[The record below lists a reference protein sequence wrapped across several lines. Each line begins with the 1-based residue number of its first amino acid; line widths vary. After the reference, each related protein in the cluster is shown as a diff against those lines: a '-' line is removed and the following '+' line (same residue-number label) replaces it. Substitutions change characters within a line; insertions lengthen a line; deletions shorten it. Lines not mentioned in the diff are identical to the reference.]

1 MIRAMICGVVFGC
14 VSACVAIPLHKVEG
28 KCVELK
34 DFSKAQK
41 NVILKAFKYGLKSGY
56 GYTMAAIAWK
66 ESCAGEYKMN
76 FADPSA
82 GIYHAHIPGLLKKT
96 NQKDTGFMRNMVGE
110 LLVRDDEYASQV
122 ALEELLYWHKVRKG
136 NWQEVIKSY
145 NKGFSWERDSERAKM
160 AQSYYEDIARKVKA
174 LQAYM
179 PKYAA
184 SLAKQAR
191 DDKAIVFLGGGVA
204 GDSVRTGTKRVATK
218 NKPPTPKPISEPKVA
233 SKETKAPP
241 PRSSGFMEV
250 PRDFV
255 APSGAD
261 SVGVDSARADSMR
274 VDSVPTAP
282 LPASPRHTPPIKKRN
297 PNTGEFYLLQ
307 EN

>member
-1 MIRAMICGVVFGC
+1 MRAIIFGIIFGC
-14 VSACVAIPLHKVEG
+14 VGACMAMPLHKVEG

-122 ALEELLYWHKVRKG
+122 ALDELLYWHKVRNG

-145 NKGFSWERDSERAKM
+145 NKGFSWERDSERDKM

-174 LQAYM
+174 HPPVIRLDGEAEHR
-179 PKYAA
+179 P
-184 SLAKQAR
+184 
-191 DDKAIVFLGGGVA
+191 VA
-204 GDSVRTGTKRVATK
+204 LEVVPLRVAVFVQQAVQAAAGIAHVVHQSAVPVPEHK
-218 NKPPTPKPISEPKVA
+218 RRCSHDSLLDKVRRRGCLHPKRPAAAADWIRSGGQGPRPA
-233 SKETKAPP
+233 
-241 PRSSGFMEV
+241 PRS
-250 PRDFV
+250 
-255 APSGAD
+255 
-261 SVGVDSARADSMR
+261 
-274 VDSVPTAP
+274 
-282 LPASPRHTPPIKKRN
+282 
-297 PNTGEFYLLQ
+297 
-307 EN
+307 

>member
-1 MIRAMICGVVFGC
+1 MRAIIFGIIFGC
-14 VSACVAIPLHKVEG
+14 VGACMAMPLHKVEG

-122 ALEELLYWHKVRKG
+122 ALDELLYWHKVRNG

-145 NKGFSWERDSERAKM
+145 NKGFSWERDSERDKM

-179 PKYAA
+179 PKYASA
-184 SLAKQAR
+184 LSKQAKA
-191 DDKAIVFLGGGVA
+191 DKAIAFLGGAVE
-204 GDSVRTGTKRVATK
+204 GDSPHSLKSQ
-218 NKPPTPKPISEPKVA
+218 NTPKPHN
-233 SKETKAPP
+233 SKPQPRITTKDSHIAQS
-241 PRSSGFMEV
+241 RTSNKGFMEV
-250 PRDFV
+250 PRDFI
-255 APSGAD
+255 APATTAPTSPV
-261 SVGVDSARADSMR
+261 SRTFSTTSS
-274 VDSVPTAP
+274 SVPAN
-282 LPASPRHTPPIKKRN
+282 SHQTPPIKKRN

>member
-1 MIRAMICGVVFGC
+1 MRAIIFGIIFGC
-14 VSACVAIPLHKVEG
+14 VGACMAMPLHKVEG

-122 ALEELLYWHKVRKG
+122 ALDELLYWHKVRNG

-145 NKGFSWERDSERAKM
+145 NKGFSWERDSERDKM

-179 PKYAA
+179 PKYASA
-184 SLAKQAR
+184 LSKQAKA
-191 DDKAIVFLGGGVA
+191 DKAIAFLGGAVVE
-204 GDSVRTGTKRVATK
+204 GDSPHFLKSQ
-218 NKPPTPKPISEPKVA
+218 NTPKPHN
-233 SKETKAPP
+233 SKPQPRITTKDSHIAQS
-241 PRSSGFMEV
+241 RTSNKGFIEV
-250 PRDFV
+250 PRDFI
-255 APSGAD
+255 APATTAPTSPV
-261 SVGVDSARADSMR
+261 SRTFSTTSS
-274 VDSVPTAP
+274 SVPAN
-282 LPASPRHTPPIKKRN
+282 SHQTPPIKKRN

>member
-1 MIRAMICGVVFGC
+1 MRAIIFGIIFGC
-14 VSACVAIPLHKVEG
+14 VGACVAMPLHKVEG

-122 ALEELLYWHKVRKG
+122 ALDELLYWHKVRNG

-145 NKGFSWERDSERAKM
+145 NKGFSWERDSERDKM

-179 PKYAA
+179 PKYASA
-184 SLAKQAR
+184 LSKQAKA
-191 DDKAIVFLGGGVA
+191 DKAIAFLGGAVE
-204 GDSVRTGTKRVATK
+204 GDSPHSLKSQ
-218 NKPPTPKPISEPKVA
+218 NTPKPHN
-233 SKETKAPP
+233 SKPQPRITTKDSHIAQS
-241 PRSSGFMEV
+241 RTSNKGFMEV
-250 PRDFV
+250 PRDFI
-255 APSGAD
+255 APATTAPTSPV
-261 SVGVDSARADSMR
+261 SRTFSTTSS
-274 VDSVPTAP
+274 SVPAN
-282 LPASPRHTPPIKKRN
+282 SHQTPPIKKRN

>member
-1 MIRAMICGVVFGC
+1 MRAIIFGIIFGC
-14 VSACVAIPLHKVEG
+14 VGACMAMPLHKVEG

-122 ALEELLYWHKVRKG
+122 ALDELLYWHKVRNG

-145 NKGFSWERDSERAKM
+145 NKGFSWERDSERDKM

-179 PKYAA
+179 PKYASA
-184 SLAKQAR
+184 LSKQAKA
-191 DDKAIVFLGGGVA
+191 DKAIAFLGGAVVE
-204 GDSVRTGTKRVATK
+204 GDSPHSLKSQ
-218 NKPPTPKPISEPKVA
+218 NTPKPHN
-233 SKETKAPP
+233 SKPQPRITTKDSHIAQS
-241 PRSSGFMEV
+241 RTSNKGFMEV
-250 PRDFV
+250 PRDFI
-255 APSGAD
+255 APATTAPTSPV
-261 SVGVDSARADSMR
+261 SRTFSTTSS
-274 VDSVPTAP
+274 SVPAN
-282 LPASPRHTPPIKKRN
+282 SHQTPPIKKRN